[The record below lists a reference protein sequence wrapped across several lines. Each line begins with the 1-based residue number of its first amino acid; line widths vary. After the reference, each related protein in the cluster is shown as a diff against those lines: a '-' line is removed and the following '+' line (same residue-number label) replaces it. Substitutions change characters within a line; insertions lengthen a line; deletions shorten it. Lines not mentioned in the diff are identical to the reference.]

1 MTISCRP
8 TCKLLPV
15 HPNHLKIAIPSH
27 LLLNPLRYHEI
38 STAINQTTL
47 WKSYYRL
54 LDSHEFGVS

>member
-8 TCKLLPV
+8 TCKFLPV

-38 STAINQTTL
+38 STAVNQTTL
-47 WKSYYRL
+47 WKS
-54 LDSHEFGVS
+54 